1 MTLKLR
7 RGLWLW
13 AGALMLA
20 LLFIMPLSGVTLA
33 LAALTTLCL
42 VALGWI
48 RSDRRVPHSSQAFNL
63 NGCAVLPSAT
73 YRRPVVL
80 VCGDGL
86 VGLFGASPAEQLAV
100 RTTAQGCY
108 IRVPGLEQL
117 ATITAA
123 LQLLRPDWGGQLS
136 VMLVVNPG
144 EHTDHGEL
152 TGRVRAFCYQIAL
165 LRKRGMALPLLLVS
179 YLQCADCEGPWF
191 SWEDGQGAPS
201 VRENGTCSS
210 LSDWQRE
217 AGNGAMHAERLRGSI
232 QLSSAAA
239 WWNETVL
246 PHLGFRDDLPLAC
259 ALTLVPALPQSV
271 IGNLWQQW
279 LRDRTALG
287 DERPAAA
294 LEGAL
299 LPFPDPLLPLLP
311 THLRNA
317 PNIRAGVA
325 GLWIAALAILT
336 AMASS
341 AWQNKLLL
349 RQVTDDLR
357 RYNAVSHPNHRDQ
370 PEFALL
376 EEAVTVLRRD
386 AIRLDNYYRQ
396 GEPLALGMGLYRGE
410 HLRVPLLNILANHRQ
425 PPAAPAQMKPG
436 NPVRLDSLS
445 LFATGSA
452 RLKPESTKVLIEALV
467 DIKAQPGW
475 LILITGHTDATGS
488 SEQNLQLSLARAA
501 AVRDWMQLMGSL
513 PDSCFAVQGLGS
525 SQPVASND
533 TDSGR
538 TANRRV
544 DIRLVP
550 EEGACTLL
558 TAGARQTTPVAFRDI
573 R

>member
-20 LLFIMPLSGVTLA
+20 LLFVMPLSGATRA
-33 LAALTTLCL
+33 LAVLTTVCL
-42 VALGWI
+42 MALAWI
-48 RSDRRVPHSSQAFNL
+48 RADRRALHASQAFNL

-86 VGLFGASPAEQLAV
+86 SGLFGAIPAEQLAV

-108 IRVPGLEQL
+108 IRVPSLEQL
-117 ATITAA
+117 ATITAGIEMS
-123 LQLLRPDWGGQLS
+123 RPDWSGQLS
-136 VMLVVNPG
+136 VMFVVNPG
-144 EHTDHGEL
+144 EHADRGEL
-152 TGRVRAFCYQIAL
+152 AGRVRAFCYQIAL
-165 LRKRGMALPLLLVS
+165 LRKRGMGLPLLLVS

-191 SWEDGQGAPS
+191 SWDDGQGDPS
-201 VRENGTCSS
+201 ARENGACST
-210 LSDWQRE
+210 LNDWQRL
-217 AGNGAMHAERLRGSI
+217 AGHGATHAERLRGSI

-239 WWNETVL
+239 WWVETVL
-246 PHLGFRDDLPLAC
+246 PHLASLDDLPLAC
-259 ALTLVPALPQSV
+259 AITLVPGLPQGV
-271 IGNLWQQW
+271 TGNLSQQW
-279 LRDRTALG
+279 LHDRTALH
-287 DERPAAA
+287 DQRPAA
-294 LEGAL
+294 LEAGAL
-299 LPFPDPLLPLLP
+299 LPFPDSLLHLLP

-317 PNIRAGVA
+317 PNVRAGVA
-325 GLWIAALAILT
+325 ALWIAALAVLA

-341 AWQNKLLL
+341 AWQNKLLF

-357 RYNAVSHPNHRDQ
+357 RYNAISQPEHRDQ
-370 PEFALL
+370 PEFALR
-376 EEAVTVLRRD
+376 EEALTVLRRD
-386 AIRLDNYYRQ
+386 AIRLDHNYRQ

-410 HLRVPLLNILANHRQ
+410 HLRVPLLEAIANHRQ
-425 PPAAPAQMKPG
+425 PPAARTHTHAG

-452 RLKPESTKVLIEALV
+452 RLKPESTKVLIDVLV

-475 LILITGHTDATGS
+475 LIVISGHTDATGGG
-488 SEQNLQLSLARAA
+488 EQNLQLSLSRAA
-501 AVRDWMQLMGSL
+501 AVRDWMQQMGSL

-525 SQPVASND
+525 NQPIASND
-533 TDSGR
+533 SENGR

-550 EEGACTLL
+550 EEGACTPL

-573 R
+573 Q